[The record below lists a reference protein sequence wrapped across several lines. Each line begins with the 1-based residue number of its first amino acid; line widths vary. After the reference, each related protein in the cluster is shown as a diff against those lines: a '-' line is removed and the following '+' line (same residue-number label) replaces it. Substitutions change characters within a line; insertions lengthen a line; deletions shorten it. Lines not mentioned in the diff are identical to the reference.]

1 MKLIADLH
9 IHSKFSRA
17 TSREMTLDNLAAWAK
32 VKGIKILGTGDF
44 THPQWMSCIK
54 QELKPADNGL
64 YVLRNRPETIE
75 NGWLKKF
82 PFQKNDVYFILS
94 TEISLIFSK
103 NGRVRKI
110 HLLILSPD
118 IDTAEKINQSLSVI
132 GNLNSD
138 GRPIL
143 GLEARTFLKMML
155 DISPEVVIIPA
166 HIWTP
171 WYSLFG
177 ANSGFDSLEECF
189 EDLSQYIFA
198 LETGLSSDPPMN
210 WRVPALDR
218 FTLVSNSD
226 AHSPNRI
233 GREANVF
240 DVEPSYEALV
250 RAIKK
255 GTPEVFLY
263 TIEFFPEEGKYHYD
277 GHRSCQVSLPPE
289 HSLKNQNLCPVCGK
303 KLTIG
308 VLHRVEELA
317 GRPSGFMPE
326 NRIPC
331 LHLIP
336 LDEIIGQ
343 VLDKKPG
350 SQAVQ
355 TLYFKLVAEFGS
367 EFEVLNEIPV
377 EELNRIG
384 PPGLGQAIDAVR
396 NGRVEV
402 NPGYDGIYGKIKIPL
417 KGK

>member
-9 IHSKFSRA
+9 IHSKYSRA
-17 TSREMTLDNLAAWAK
+17 TSREMTLDNLAVWARA
-32 VKGIKILGTGDF
+32 KGIKVLGTGDF

-54 QELKPADNGL
+54 QELEPADNGL
-64 YVLRNRPETIE
+64 YVLRNRPEKIE
-75 NGWLKKF
+75 NQWLKKL
-82 PFQKNDVYFILS
+82 PFQKSDVYFILS
-94 TEISLIFSK
+94 AEISLIFSK

-110 HLLILSPD
+110 HLLVLSPD
-118 IDTAEKINQSLSVI
+118 IETAEKINRCLALI

-143 GLEARTFLKMML
+143 GLEARTFLEKML
-155 DISPEVVIIPA
+155 DISTEVVIIPA

-177 ANSGFDSLEECF
+177 ANSGFDSIEECF
-189 EDLSQYIFA
+189 EDLSPYIFA

-240 DVEPSYEALV
+240 DTEPSYTELIRV
-250 RAIKK
+250 IKK
-255 GTPEVFLY
+255 GTPDAFLY

-277 GHRSCQVSLPPE
+277 GHRTCQISLKPG
-289 HSLKNQNLCPVCGK
+289 HSLNNQNLCPVCGK

-326 NRIPC
+326 NRVPC

-336 LDEIIGQ
+336 LDEIIAQ
-343 VLDKKPG
+343 VLGKKPG
-350 SQAVQ
+350 SLGVQA
-355 TLYFKLVAEFGS
+355 LYFKLVAEFGS
-367 EFEVLNEIPV
+367 EFEVLKEIPV
-377 EELNRIG
+377 EEFSHID
-384 PPGLGQAIDAVR
+384 PPGLGPAIEAVR
-396 NGRVEV
+396 KGKVQV
-402 NPGYDGIYGKIKIPL
+402 SPGYDGIYGKIKIL
-417 KGK
+417 I